1 MGLANISI
9 FTMTNPGCRS
19 KKLFLTLAVH
29 LALSLPAEAVSERW
43 ELINRKDNLTMWK
56 FKEIPLLRIAV
67 QKFERKGESRNFKG
81 LSRDQI
87 FKSVEKEKKIVLDMM
102 GLRDWKVTD
111 YKIVQDARLEKIVMT
126 GTYKNGNSELIA
138 FCEIH
143 IFTNATEVQSLLT
156 QPVKNEKE
164 SLNSAALAEFLKDNF
179 E

>member
-1 MGLANISI
+1 MKKINAKCKKIVSTFTILLA
-9 FTMTNPGCRS
+9 FT
-19 KKLFLTLAVH
+19 
-29 LALSLPAEAVSERW
+29 LPAGAVSDRW

-56 FKEIPLLRIAV
+56 FKENAGLRIAV
-67 QKFERKGESRNFKG
+67 QKFDRKGESRSFKG

-102 GLRDWKVTD
+102 GLRDWKVSD
-111 YKIVQDARLEKIVMT
+111 YKIVQDSKLEKIVMT
-126 GTYKNGNSELIA
+126 GTYKNGNGEMIA

-143 IFTNATEVQSLLT
+143 AFAKKEEVQSLLT

-164 SLNSAALAEFLKDNF
+164 SLNAAALAEFLKESF